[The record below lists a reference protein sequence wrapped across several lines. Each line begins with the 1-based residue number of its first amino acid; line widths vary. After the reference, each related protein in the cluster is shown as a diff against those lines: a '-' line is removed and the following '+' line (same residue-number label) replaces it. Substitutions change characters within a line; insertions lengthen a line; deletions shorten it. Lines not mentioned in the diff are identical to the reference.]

1 MKKEIVWQERFNIGV
16 DSLDKAHRKLF
27 SIMGKMVALS
37 EDRAKQKHAC
47 METIK
52 YFKSYAIKHFKD
64 EENYMES
71 IDYSG
76 YAMHKR
82 LHDNFRMKTLP
93 LLEQELAETDF
104 SPKSIRHFLGVCIG
118 WLSGHILTEDRAI
131 TGKAISKWQN
141 IRSEDELSALEQT
154 IIQILREVFRLESQV
169 ISENYGG
176 EDFGKSIY
184 HRLDY
189 RSRTGE
195 KYQVLLVYEE
205 PLLIGTVGQMLG
217 IKFKKVDKVVV
228 DAARFQSQQ
237 LLERLREY
245 FPSVDL
251 CELEKDGLL
260 TEEQFGKTIQRD
272 VPPYSLL
279 FDTGMGYLAFCVRG
293 NISHHV
299 ADTSEALNGSPQ
311 LMNEFKLQAE
321 KNANMK
327 KVLVVDDSMVVRQS
341 IKELLKEDYHVIL
354 ADSGFAAIK
363 SITLGKP
370 DLILLDYEM
379 PICDGRQILEMIRS
393 NKEIADIPVIFL
405 TGRGDMESVK
415 KVMSLKPAGYMLK
428 TMKPDD
434 IKKNIDLF
442 FEKRKE
448 KK

>member
-16 DSLDKAHRKLF
+16 DSIDKAHQKLF
-27 SIMGKMVALS
+27 SIMGKMIALN
-37 EDRAKQKHAC
+37 EDEAKQKHAC

-64 EENYMES
+64 EEDYMQS
-71 IDYSG
+71 IQYSG
-76 YAMHKR
+76 YEMHKR
-82 LHDNFRMKTLP
+82 LHDNFRDKTLP
-93 LLEQELAETDF
+93 VLERELVETDY
-104 SPKSIRHFLGVCIG
+104 SPKAICHFLGVCMG
-118 WLSGHILTEDRAI
+118 WLSGHIMAEDRAI
-131 TGKAISKWQN
+131 TGKIISKWKD
-141 IRSEDELSALEQT
+141 IRSEDELNALEQ
-154 IIQILREVFRLESQV
+154 IVIQIMREVFRLESQV

-184 HRLDY
+184 YRLDY
-189 RSRTGE
+189 RSKAGE
-195 KYQVLLVYEE
+195 KYQVFFVYEE
-205 PLLIGTVGQMLG
+205 QLLIGTVGQMLG

-228 DAARFQSQQ
+228 DAARFQTQQ

-245 FPSVDL
+245 FPTVDL
-251 CELEKDGLL
+251 CELEKDSLL
-260 TEEQFGKTIQRD
+260 TEEQFTKTIEKD
-272 VPPYSLL
+272 FPPYSLL
-279 FDTGMGYLAFCVRG
+279 FDTGLGYFAFCVRG
-293 NISHHV
+293 NELYKGKDAAELPV
-299 ADTSEALNGSPQ
+299 GSTK
-311 LMNEFKLQAE
+311 LVDEFKYQMK

-327 KVLVVDDSMVVRQS
+327 KVLVVDDALVVRQS

-354 ADSGFAAIK
+354 ADSGIAAIK
-363 SITLGKP
+363 CITLGRP

-405 TGRGDMESVK
+405 TGRGDVESVK

-442 FEKRKE
+442 FEKRKNQ
-448 KK
+448 